1 METTS
6 ITPFTY
12 NNHQIR
18 TVTGP
23 DGATWFV
30 LSDLCKVLGL
40 SNSSEVARRL
50 DPVTLSITES
60 QNARGQV
67 RKTAITSEP
76 GLYEVIF
83 MSRKPE
89 AQAFKR
95 WVTREVL
102 PSIRHTE
109 GESHVTP
116 DDMAMLSSP
125 DFGDIRAVEQEGKVM
140 FCGRDVA
147 NALGYKD
154 AVNALKQHCR
164 GVAFHH
170 PIRDHIGRTQVARF
184 ITEGDLYRLIAHSRL
199 PEAEKFEAW
208 IFDEVIPSIR
218 RRGGYLTPEATE
230 KALMDPDFI
239 IQLATSLKEE
249 RAAKAALEAQV
260 AEDAPY
266 TLFGRAASRH
276 DTDLLVK
283 DVAALI
289 TQAGTPIG
297 SGTLFRWLRKH
308 GWLCKRLGRMWNHP
322 TQWAIDK
329 GYIRARIHFV
339 STASGD
345 MERVTP
351 QVTVAGQQ
359 ALIEG
364 WATGEFFDDL
374 TGADK

>member
-1 METTS
+1 MNDNTSSPELFQHEGQQSRMPEPKSPREVASRPDRYDVGSTDAPQMRGIIPMETTS
-6 ITPFTY
+6 IIPFTY

-30 LSDLCKVLGL
+30 ARDVCDVL
-40 SNSSEVARRL
+40 
-50 DPVTLSITES
+50 
-60 QNARGQV
+60 
-67 RKTAITSEP
+67 AITNAGNALASLDEDERGSIRIADGTPGTPNKSIVSEA
-76 GLYEVIF
+76 GLYSLILR
-83 MSRKPE
+83 SRKPE

-95 WVTREVL
+95 WVTHEVL
-102 PSIRHTE
+102 PSLR
-109 GESHVTP
+109 
-116 DDMAMLSSP
+116 
-125 DFGDIRAVEQEGKVM
+125 Q
-140 FCGRDVA
+140 
-147 NALGYKD
+147 
-154 AVNALKQHCR
+154 
-164 GVAFHH
+164 
-170 PIRDHIGRTQVARF
+170 
-184 ITEGDLYRLIAHSRL
+184 
-199 PEAEKFEAW
+199 
-208 IFDEVIPSIR
+208 
-218 RRGGYLTPEATE
+218 RGGYLTPEATE

-249 RAAKAALEAQV
+249 RAAKAALEAQ
-260 AEDAPY
+260 AAQDAPY
-266 TLFGRAASRH
+266 TLFGRAASRR

-289 TQAGTPIG
+289 TQAGAPIG

-329 GYIRARIHFV
+329 DYLRARIHFV
-339 STASGD
+339 STVSGD
-345 MERVTP
+345 LERVTP

>member
-1 METTS
+1 MNDNTSGLELFQCPRDAVSRPDRDDVGSVATPQMRGITPMETTN

-12 NNHQIR
+12 NNHQVR
-18 TVTGP
+18 VVTGP
-23 DGATWFV
+23 DGEPWFI
-30 LSDLCKVLGL
+30 LADLCRVLEL
-40 SNSSEVARRL
+40 KNPRDVASRL
-50 DPVTLSITES
+50 DRGDVGTTDATDSVGRTVQMNTVTES
-60 QNARGQV
+60 GMYDTV
-67 RKTAITSEP
+67 
-76 GLYEVIF
+76 LL
-83 MSRKPE
+83 SRKPE
-89 AQAFKR
+89 ARAFRR
-95 WVTREVL
+95 WLTHDVV
-102 PSIRHTE
+102 PSVR
-109 GESHVTP
+109 
-116 DDMAMLSSP
+116 
-125 DFGDIRAVEQEGKVM
+125 K
-140 FCGRDVA
+140 
-147 NALGYKD
+147 
-154 AVNALKQHCR
+154 
-164 GVAFHH
+164 
-170 PIRDHIGRTQVARF
+170 
-184 ITEGDLYRLIAHSRL
+184 
-199 PEAEKFEAW
+199 
-208 IFDEVIPSIR
+208 
-218 RRGGYLTPEATE
+218 RGGYLTPEATE

-249 RAAKAALEAQV
+249 RAAKAALEAQA

-266 TLFGRAASRH
+266 TLFGRAASKH

>member
-1 METTS
+1 MNDNTTDLDRHSTDTPQLRGMIPMETTN

-12 NNHQIR
+12 NDHQIR
-18 TVTGP
+18 IVTGP
-23 DGATWFV
+23 DGDPWFV

-95 WVTREVL
+95 WVTHEVL
-102 PSIRHTE
+102 PSLR
-109 GESHVTP
+109 
-116 DDMAMLSSP
+116 
-125 DFGDIRAVEQEGKVM
+125 K
-140 FCGRDVA
+140 
-147 NALGYKD
+147 
-154 AVNALKQHCR
+154 
-164 GVAFHH
+164 
-170 PIRDHIGRTQVARF
+170 
-184 ITEGDLYRLIAHSRL
+184 
-199 PEAEKFEAW
+199 
-208 IFDEVIPSIR
+208 
-218 RRGGYLTPEATE
+218 RGGYLTPEATE

-239 IQLATSLKEE
+239 IQLATALKEE
-249 RAAKAALEAQV
+249 RAAKAALEAQ
-260 AEDAPY
+260 AAQDAPY

-289 TQAGTPIG
+289 TQAGAPIG

>member
-1 METTS
+1 METTN

-12 NNHQIR
+12 NNHQVR
-18 TVTGP
+18 VVTGP
-23 DGATWFV
+23 DGEPWFI
-30 LSDLCKVLGL
+30 LADLCRVLEL
-40 SNSSEVARRL
+40 KNPRDVASRL
-50 DPVTLSITES
+50 DRGDVGTTDATDSVGRTVQMNTVTES
-60 QNARGQV
+60 GMYDTV
-67 RKTAITSEP
+67 
-76 GLYEVIF
+76 LL
-83 MSRKPE
+83 SRKPE
-89 AQAFKR
+89 ARAFRR
-95 WVTREVL
+95 WLTHDVV
-102 PSIRHTE
+102 PSVR
-109 GESHVTP
+109 
-116 DDMAMLSSP
+116 
-125 DFGDIRAVEQEGKVM
+125 K
-140 FCGRDVA
+140 
-147 NALGYKD
+147 
-154 AVNALKQHCR
+154 
-164 GVAFHH
+164 
-170 PIRDHIGRTQVARF
+170 
-184 ITEGDLYRLIAHSRL
+184 
-199 PEAEKFEAW
+199 
-208 IFDEVIPSIR
+208 
-218 RRGGYLTPEATE
+218 RGGYLTPEATE

-249 RAAKAALEAQV
+249 RAAKAALEAQA

-266 TLFGRAASRH
+266 TLFGRAASKH

-289 TQAGTPIG
+289 TQAGAPIG

-345 MERVTP
+345 LERVTP
-351 QVTVAGQQ
+351 HVTVAGQQ

>member
-1 METTS
+1 METTN

-12 NNHQIR
+12 NSHQVR
-18 TVTGP
+18 VATGP
-23 DGATWFV
+23 DGEPWFI
-30 LSDLCKVLGL
+30 LADLCRVLEL
-40 SNSSEVARRL
+40 KNPRDVASRL
-50 DPVTLSITES
+50 DRGDVGTTDATDSVGRTVQMNTVTES
-60 QNARGQV
+60 GMYDTV
-67 RKTAITSEP
+67 
-76 GLYEVIF
+76 LL
-83 MSRKPE
+83 SRKPE
-89 AQAFKR
+89 ARAFRR
-95 WVTREVL
+95 WLTHDVV
-102 PSIRHTE
+102 PSVR
-109 GESHVTP
+109 
-116 DDMAMLSSP
+116 
-125 DFGDIRAVEQEGKVM
+125 K
-140 FCGRDVA
+140 
-147 NALGYKD
+147 
-154 AVNALKQHCR
+154 
-164 GVAFHH
+164 
-170 PIRDHIGRTQVARF
+170 
-184 ITEGDLYRLIAHSRL
+184 
-199 PEAEKFEAW
+199 
-208 IFDEVIPSIR
+208 
-218 RRGGYLTPEATE
+218 RGGYLTPEATE

-249 RAAKAALEAQV
+249 RAAKAALEAQA

-266 TLFGRAASRH
+266 TLFGRAASKH

-289 TQAGTPIG
+289 TQAGAPIG

>member
-1 METTS
+1 METTN
-6 ITPFTY
+6 IIPFTY

-30 LSDLCKVLGL
+30 ARDVCDVL
-40 SNSSEVARRL
+40 
-50 DPVTLSITES
+50 
-60 QNARGQV
+60 
-67 RKTAITSEP
+67 AITNAGNALASLDEDERGSIRIADGTPGTPNKSIVSEA
-76 GLYEVIF
+76 GLYSLILR
-83 MSRKPE
+83 SRKPE

-95 WVTREVL
+95 WVTHEVL
-102 PSIRHTE
+102 PSLR
-109 GESHVTP
+109 
-116 DDMAMLSSP
+116 
-125 DFGDIRAVEQEGKVM
+125 K
-140 FCGRDVA
+140 
-147 NALGYKD
+147 
-154 AVNALKQHCR
+154 
-164 GVAFHH
+164 
-170 PIRDHIGRTQVARF
+170 
-184 ITEGDLYRLIAHSRL
+184 
-199 PEAEKFEAW
+199 
-208 IFDEVIPSIR
+208 
-218 RRGGYLTPEATE
+218 RGGYLTPEATE

-249 RAAKAALEAQV
+249 RAAKAALEAQ
-260 AEDAPY
+260 AAQDAPY

-289 TQAGTPIG
+289 TQAGAPIG

>member
-1 METTS
+1 METTN

-12 NNHQIR
+12 NNHQVR
-18 TVTGP
+18 VVTGP
-23 DGATWFV
+23 DGEPWFI
-30 LSDLCKVLGL
+30 LADLCRVLEL
-40 SNSSEVARRL
+40 KNPRDVASRL
-50 DPVTLSITES
+50 DRGDVGTTDATDSVGRTVQMNTVTES
-60 QNARGQV
+60 GMYDTV
-67 RKTAITSEP
+67 
-76 GLYEVIF
+76 LL
-83 MSRKPE
+83 SRKPE
-89 AQAFKR
+89 ARAFRR
-95 WVTREVL
+95 WLTHDVV
-102 PSIRHTE
+102 PSVR
-109 GESHVTP
+109 
-116 DDMAMLSSP
+116 
-125 DFGDIRAVEQEGKVM
+125 K
-140 FCGRDVA
+140 
-147 NALGYKD
+147 
-154 AVNALKQHCR
+154 
-164 GVAFHH
+164 
-170 PIRDHIGRTQVARF
+170 
-184 ITEGDLYRLIAHSRL
+184 
-199 PEAEKFEAW
+199 
-208 IFDEVIPSIR
+208 
-218 RRGGYLTPEATE
+218 RGGYLTPEATE

-249 RAAKAALEAQV
+249 RAAKAALEAQA

-266 TLFGRAASRH
+266 TLFGRAASKH

-289 TQAGTPIG
+289 TQAGAPIG

-359 ALIEG
+359 ALVEG

>member
-1 METTS
+1 METTN

-12 NNHQIR
+12 NSHQVR
-18 TVTGP
+18 VVTGP
-23 DGATWFV
+23 DGEPWFI
-30 LSDLCKVLGL
+30 LADLCRVLEL
-40 SNSSEVARRL
+40 KNPRDVASRL
-50 DPVTLSITES
+50 DRGDVGTTDATDSVGRTVQMNTVTES
-60 QNARGQV
+60 GMYDTV
-67 RKTAITSEP
+67 
-76 GLYEVIF
+76 LL
-83 MSRKPE
+83 SRKPE
-89 AQAFKR
+89 ARAFRR
-95 WVTREVL
+95 WLTHDVV
-102 PSIRHTE
+102 PSVR
-109 GESHVTP
+109 
-116 DDMAMLSSP
+116 
-125 DFGDIRAVEQEGKVM
+125 K
-140 FCGRDVA
+140 
-147 NALGYKD
+147 
-154 AVNALKQHCR
+154 
-164 GVAFHH
+164 
-170 PIRDHIGRTQVARF
+170 
-184 ITEGDLYRLIAHSRL
+184 
-199 PEAEKFEAW
+199 
-208 IFDEVIPSIR
+208 
-218 RRGGYLTPEATE
+218 RGGYLTPEATE

-249 RAAKAALEAQV
+249 RAAKAALEAQA

-266 TLFGRAASRH
+266 TLFGRAASKH

-289 TQAGTPIG
+289 TQAGAPIG

>member
-1 METTS
+1 MENTN
-6 ITPFTY
+6 IVPFTY
-12 NNHQIR
+12 NDHQIR

-23 DGATWFV
+23 DGAPWFV

-95 WVTREVL
+95 WVTHEVL
-102 PSIRHTE
+102 PSLR
-109 GESHVTP
+109 
-116 DDMAMLSSP
+116 
-125 DFGDIRAVEQEGKVM
+125 K
-140 FCGRDVA
+140 
-147 NALGYKD
+147 
-154 AVNALKQHCR
+154 
-164 GVAFHH
+164 
-170 PIRDHIGRTQVARF
+170 
-184 ITEGDLYRLIAHSRL
+184 
-199 PEAEKFEAW
+199 
-208 IFDEVIPSIR
+208 
-218 RRGGYLTPEATE
+218 RGGYLTPEATE

-239 IQLATSLKEE
+239 IQLATALKEE
-249 RAAKAALEAQV
+249 REAKAALEAQ
-260 AEDAPY
+260 AAQDAPY

-289 TQAGTPIG
+289 TQAGAPIG

>member
-1 METTS
+1 METTN

-12 NNHQIR
+12 NNHQVR
-18 TVTGP
+18 VVTGP
-23 DGATWFV
+23 DGEPWFI
-30 LSDLCKVLGL
+30 LADLCRVLEL
-40 SNSSEVARRL
+40 KNPRDVASRL
-50 DPVTLSITES
+50 DRGDVGTTDATDSVGRTVQMNTVTES
-60 QNARGQV
+60 GMYDTV
-67 RKTAITSEP
+67 
-76 GLYEVIF
+76 LL
-83 MSRKPE
+83 SRKPE
-89 AQAFKR
+89 ARAFRR
-95 WVTREVL
+95 WLTHDVV
-102 PSIRHTE
+102 PSVR
-109 GESHVTP
+109 
-116 DDMAMLSSP
+116 
-125 DFGDIRAVEQEGKVM
+125 K
-140 FCGRDVA
+140 
-147 NALGYKD
+147 
-154 AVNALKQHCR
+154 
-164 GVAFHH
+164 
-170 PIRDHIGRTQVARF
+170 
-184 ITEGDLYRLIAHSRL
+184 
-199 PEAEKFEAW
+199 
-208 IFDEVIPSIR
+208 
-218 RRGGYLTPEATE
+218 RGGYLTPEATE

-239 IQLATSLKEE
+239 IQLATALKEE
-249 RAAKAALEAQV
+249 RAAKAALEAQ
-260 AEDAPY
+260 AAQDAPY

-289 TQAGTPIG
+289 TQAGAPIG

-329 GYIRARIHFV
+329 DYIRARIHFV

>member
-1 METTS
+1 METTN

-12 NNHQIR
+12 NSHQVR
-18 TVTGP
+18 VVTGP
-23 DGATWFV
+23 DGEPWFI
-30 LSDLCKVLGL
+30 LADLCRVLEL
-40 SNSSEVARRL
+40 KNPRDVASRL
-50 DPVTLSITES
+50 DRGDVGTTDATDSVGRTVQMNTVTES
-60 QNARGQV
+60 GMYDTV
-67 RKTAITSEP
+67 
-76 GLYEVIF
+76 LL
-83 MSRKPE
+83 SRKPE
-89 AQAFKR
+89 ARAFRR
-95 WVTREVL
+95 WLTHDVV
-102 PSIRHTE
+102 PSVR
-109 GESHVTP
+109 
-116 DDMAMLSSP
+116 
-125 DFGDIRAVEQEGKVM
+125 K
-140 FCGRDVA
+140 
-147 NALGYKD
+147 
-154 AVNALKQHCR
+154 
-164 GVAFHH
+164 
-170 PIRDHIGRTQVARF
+170 
-184 ITEGDLYRLIAHSRL
+184 
-199 PEAEKFEAW
+199 
-208 IFDEVIPSIR
+208 
-218 RRGGYLTPEATE
+218 RGGYLTPEATE

-239 IQLATSLKEE
+239 IQLATALKEE
-249 RAAKAALEAQV
+249 RAAKAALEAQA

-266 TLFGRAASRH
+266 TLFGRAASKH

-289 TQAGTPIG
+289 TQAGAPIG

>member
-1 METTS
+1 METTN

-12 NNHQIR
+12 NDHQVR
-18 TVTGP
+18 VVTGP
-23 DGATWFV
+23 DGEPWFI
-30 LSDLCKVLGL
+30 LADLCRVLEL
-40 SNSSEVARRL
+40 KNPRDVASRL
-50 DPVTLSITES
+50 DRDDVGTTDATDSVGRTVQMNTVTES
-60 QNARGQV
+60 GMYDTV
-67 RKTAITSEP
+67 
-76 GLYEVIF
+76 LL
-83 MSRKPE
+83 SRKPE
-89 AQAFKR
+89 ARAFRR
-95 WVTREVL
+95 WLTHDVV
-102 PSIRHTE
+102 PSVR
-109 GESHVTP
+109 
-116 DDMAMLSSP
+116 
-125 DFGDIRAVEQEGKVM
+125 K
-140 FCGRDVA
+140 
-147 NALGYKD
+147 
-154 AVNALKQHCR
+154 
-164 GVAFHH
+164 
-170 PIRDHIGRTQVARF
+170 
-184 ITEGDLYRLIAHSRL
+184 
-199 PEAEKFEAW
+199 
-208 IFDEVIPSIR
+208 
-218 RRGGYLTPEATE
+218 RGGYLTPEATE

-239 IQLATSLKEE
+239 IQLATALKEE
-249 RAAKAALEAQV
+249 RAAKAALEAQA